1 MTNETMSIH
10 KALAELKI
18 IGDRIETAIHSGYYC
33 KANKH
38 SNEKVNGIPV
48 NEFITQIKSS
58 WDKVND
64 LIKRRNAIKKA
75 IVYSNAIT
83 KVKVGSEEFTIA
95 EAIEMKNTGMQYK
108 KILMAVLSKQYADA
122 VQIAEKENGETLHQ
136 KAENYVFGLYGT
148 KEGKTSADEV
158 EKTKQQFIK
167 NNTFEI
173 INPIKIKEKIDTLE
187 KEIAE
192 FDVDID
198 AELSKSNSLTEITIE
213 Y

>member
-1 MTNETMSIH
+1 MTTETMSVH

-18 IGDRIETAIHSGYYC
+18 IGDRIESAIHSGYYC

-38 SNEKVNGIPV
+38 SNEKVNGV
-48 NEFITQIKSS
+48 SVDEFKTQIKAN
-58 WDKVND
+58 WNKVVD

-75 IVYSNAIT
+75 VVYSNATT
-83 KVKVGSEEFTIA
+83 KVKVGNEEFTVA
-95 EAIEMKNTGMQYK
+95 EAIEMKNTGMNYKRELMDVLNEQYTK
-108 KILMAVLSKQYADA
+108 AI
-122 VQIAEKENGETLHQ
+122 QIAERENGEILQQ
-136 KAENYVFGLYGT
+136 KMENYVFGLYGI

-158 EKTKQQFIK
+158 EKTKKQFIK
-167 NNTFEI
+167 NNIFEI
-173 INPIKIKEKIDTLE
+173 IDPIKIKEKIDELE

-192 FDVDID
+192 FDTEID